1 MTRTAKKKS
10 ATTPVVNVGPPA
22 RVRPERPP
30 IKLRWE
36 SMWRGVE
43 QTSTFVHL
51 VADWGASG
59 DPKIPSFQRG
69 LVWEPSDDLLLA
81 DSVDLQLP
89 IGTLVLWTPTYHGP
103 TWIVDGQQRVD
114 ALARMRRG
122 ETAIHFDCD
131 EDKYVIPDVV
141 DPLRHCPIAALFD
154 WKPGMEW
161 TKRVYEW
168 GYDADDATYA
178 LMSDRVDRFDAARAR
193 LRDARVSLIIVRKPD
208 EALVREVFRRINTAG
223 KPFAEA
229 DVFEALARVTEPTT
243 EGAT

>member
-1 MTRTAKKKS
+1 
-10 ATTPVVNVGPPA
+10 
-22 RVRPERPP
+22 
-30 IKLRWE
+30 
-36 SMWRGVE
+36 MWCGVE

-51 VADWGASG
+51 VAEWGASG
-59 DPKIPSFQRG
+59 DPKIPNFQRG

-89 IGTLVLWTPTYHGP
+89 IGTLVLWTPDYHGP
-103 TWIVDGQQRVD
+103 TWIVDGQQRVN

-154 WKPGMEW
+154 WEPGMEW
-161 TKRVYEW
+161 TKRVY
-168 GYDADDATYA
+168 GAGHDADDATYA
-178 LMSDRVDRFDAARAR
+178 LMYDRVDRFDAARAR

-229 DVFEALARVTEPTT
+229 DVFAALARVTVPNDV
-243 EGAT
+243 AP

>member
-1 MTRTAKKKS
+1 
-10 ATTPVVNVGPPA
+10 
-22 RVRPERPP
+22 
-30 IKLRWE
+30 
-36 SMWRGVE
+36 MWCGVE

-51 VADWGASG
+51 VAEWGASG
-59 DPKIPSFQRG
+59 DPKIPNFQRG

-89 IGTLVLWTPTYHGP
+89 IGTLVLWTPTYNGP

-131 EDKYVIPDVV
+131 DDKYVIPDVV

-154 WKPGMEW
+154 WRLGMEW
-161 TKRVYEW
+161 TKRVFQW

-178 LMSDRVDRFDAARAR
+178 LMSDRVDRRGKVATYRRA
-193 LRDARVSLIIVRKPD
+193 
-208 EALVREVFRRINTAG
+208 G
-223 KPFAEA
+223 
-229 DVFEALARVTEPTT
+229 EPHHR
-243 EGAT
+243 AQA